1 MSNVNVPNTPVNH
14 PIYQF
19 FNHSVSA
26 PGYFETMT
34 VESRA
39 EYDK

>member
-14 PIYQF
+14 PIDQF

-26 PGYFETMT
+26 PGYFDTMT

-39 EYDK
+39 EYEK